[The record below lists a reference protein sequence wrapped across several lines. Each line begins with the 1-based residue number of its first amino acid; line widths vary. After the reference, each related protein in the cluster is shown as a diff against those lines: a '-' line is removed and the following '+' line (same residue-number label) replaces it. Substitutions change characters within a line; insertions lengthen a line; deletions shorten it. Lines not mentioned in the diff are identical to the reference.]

1 MVTAGRC
8 LIPARLSVGA
18 EKAISGIADK
28 QAKMAVSDYANLHL
42 GHLGAWCG
50 ELRTGECHAHHER
63 DSLAG
68 CVWTG
73 LEARLGAGTQDCQC
87 QWNLRA
93 RV

>member
-8 LIPARLSVGA
+8 LIPARLSVGS

-42 GHLGAWCG
+42 GHLKAWCG
-50 ELRTGECHAHHER
+50 ELSTGEHHAQYER
-63 DSLAG
+63 GSG

>member
-28 QAKMAVSDYANLHL
+28 QTKMAVSDYANLHL
-42 GHLGAWCG
+42 GHLRAWRG
-50 ELRTGECHAHHER
+50 ELSTGECHAQHELG
-63 DSLAG
+63 SG
-68 CVWTG
+68 CVWTAGG